1 MLFRSRMA
9 NYQSSKKNLF
19 ETEIDLNSIFNLS
32 YNFDKLKL
40 ILDTLIKNQRDQEKT
55 IQDIKDNKLTTMEKK
70 LNELTE
76 GGEMEENTKK
86 ENQITNNNII
96 RNEDFNKY
104 ALYDDKDDEL
114 LRKYQNNDKNDEV
127 INVIIVSLFFYNI
140 EKNFPIRIR
149 I

>member
-1 MLFRSRMA
+1 MA

-40 ILDTLIKNQRDQEKT
+40 ILDTLIKNQREQEKT
-55 IQDIKDNKLTTMEKK
+55 IKDIKDNKLTTMEKK

-104 ALYDDKDDEL
+104 ALYDDKDDEF

-140 EKNFPIRIR
+140 EKNIPIRIR

>member
-1 MLFRSRMA
+1 MA

-55 IQDIKDNKLTTMEKK
+55 IRDIKDNKLTTMEKK

-96 RNEDFNKY
+96 RNKDFNKY
-104 ALYDDKDDEL
+104 ALYDDKDDEF
-114 LRKYQNNDKNDEV
+114 LRKYQNNDKNDKV

-140 EKNFPIRIR
+140 EKNIPIRIR

>member
-1 MLFRSRMA
+1 MA

-55 IQDIKDNKLTTMEKK
+55 IKDIKDNKLTTMEKK

-76 GGEMEENTKK
+76 GGELEENTKK

-104 ALYDDKDDEL
+104 ALYDDKDDEF

-127 INVIIVSLFFYNI
+127 INVIIVSLLFYNI
-140 EKNFPIRIR
+140 EKNIPIRIR
-149 I
+149 T

>member
-1 MLFRSRMA
+1 MA

-40 ILDTLIKNQRDQEKT
+40 ILDTLIKNQRAQEKT
-55 IQDIKDNKLTTMEKK
+55 IKDIKDNKLTTMEKK

-104 ALYDDKDDEL
+104 ALYDDKDDEF

-140 EKNFPIRIR
+140 EKNIPIRIR

>member
-1 MLFRSRMA
+1 MA

-55 IQDIKDNKLTTMEKK
+55 IKDIKDNKLTTMEKK

-96 RNEDFNKY
+96 RNKDFNKY
-104 ALYDDKDDEL
+104 ALYDDKDDEF

-127 INVIIVSLFFYNI
+127 LNVIIVSSFFYNI
-140 EKNFPIRIR
+140 EKNIPIRIR

>member
-1 MLFRSRMA
+1 MA

-55 IQDIKDNKLTTMEKK
+55 IKDIKDNKLTTMEKK

-104 ALYDDKDDEL
+104 ALYDDKDDEFFNL
-114 LRKYQNNDKNDEV
+114 SSMTHSGIAIKINKRV
-127 INVIIVSLFFYNI
+127 ISISM
-140 EKNFPIRIR
+140 
-149 I
+149 

>member
-1 MLFRSRMA
+1 MA
-9 NYQSSKKNLF
+9 NYQSNKKNLF

-55 IQDIKDNKLTTMEKK
+55 IKDIKDNKLTTMEKK

-96 RNEDFNKY
+96 RNKDFNKY
-104 ALYDDKDDEL
+104 ALYDDKDDEF

-140 EKNFPIRIR
+140 EKNIPIRIR

>member
-1 MLFRSRMA
+1 MA
-9 NYQSSKKNLF
+9 NYQSNKKNLF

-55 IQDIKDNKLTTMEKK
+55 INDIKDNKLTTMEKK
-70 LNELTE
+70 LNELTV
-76 GGEMEENTKK
+76 GGEMEQNTKE
-86 ENQITNNNII
+86 ENQISNNNGIK
-96 RNEDFNKY
+96 REEFNKY
-104 ALYDDKDDEL
+104 ALYDDKDDEF

-140 EKNFPIRIR
+140 EKNIPIRIR

>member
-1 MLFRSRMA
+1 MA

-40 ILDTLIKNQRDQEKT
+40 ILDTLMKNQRDQEKT
-55 IQDIKDNKLTTMEKK
+55 IRDIKDNKLTTMEKK

-96 RNEDFNKY
+96 RNKDFNKY
-104 ALYDDKDDEL
+104 ALYDDKDDEF

-140 EKNFPIRIR
+140 EKNIPIRIR

>member
-1 MLFRSRMA
+1 MA

-55 IQDIKDNKLTTMEKK
+55 IKDIKDNKLTTMEKK

-104 ALYDDKDDEL
+104 ALYDDKDDEF
-114 LRKYQNNDKNDEV
+114 LRKYENNDKNDEV

-140 EKNFPIRIR
+140 EKNIPIRIR

>member
-1 MLFRSRMA
+1 MA

-55 IQDIKDNKLTTMEKK
+55 IKDIKDNKLTTMEKK

-104 ALYDDKDDEL
+104 ALYDDKDDEF

>member
-1 MLFRSRMA
+1 MA

-55 IQDIKDNKLTTMEKK
+55 IKDIKDNKLTTMEKK

-104 ALYDDKDDEL
+104 ALYDDKDDEF

-140 EKNFPIRIR
+140 ERNIPIRIR

>member
-1 MLFRSRMA
+1 MA

-55 IQDIKDNKLTTMEKK
+55 IKDIKDNKLTTMEKK

-104 ALYDDKDDEL
+104 ALYDDKDDEF

-140 EKNFPIRIR
+140 EKNIPIRIR

>member
-1 MLFRSRMA
+1 MA

-55 IQDIKDNKLTTMEKK
+55 IRDIKDNKLTTMEKK

-104 ALYDDKDDEL
+104 ALYDDKDDEF

-140 EKNFPIRIR
+140 EKNIPIRIR

>member
-1 MLFRSRMA
+1 MA

-55 IQDIKDNKLTTMEKK
+55 IKDIKDNKLTTMEKK

-76 GGEMEENTKK
+76 GGEMEESTKK

-104 ALYDDKDDEL
+104 ALYDDKDDEF

-140 EKNFPIRIR
+140 EKNIPIRIR

>member
-1 MLFRSRMA
+1 MA

-55 IQDIKDNKLTTMEKK
+55 IKDIKDNMLTTMEKK

-104 ALYDDKDDEL
+104 ALYDDKDDEF

-140 EKNFPIRIR
+140 EKNIPIRIR

>member
-1 MLFRSRMA
+1 MA

-55 IQDIKDNKLTTMEKK
+55 INDIKDNKLTTMEKK
-70 LNELTE
+70 LNELTV
-76 GGEMEENTKK
+76 GGEMEQNTKE
-86 ENQITNNNII
+86 ENQISNNNGIK
-96 RNEDFNKY
+96 REEFNKY
-104 ALYDDKDDEL
+104 ALYDDKDDEF

-140 EKNFPIRIR
+140 EKNIPIRIR

>member
-1 MLFRSRMA
+1 MA

-55 IQDIKDNKLTTMEKK
+55 IKDIKDNKLTTMEKK

-96 RNEDFNKY
+96 RNEDYNKY
-104 ALYDDKDDEL
+104 ALYDDKDDEF

-140 EKNFPIRIR
+140 EKNIPIRIR

>member
-1 MLFRSRMA
+1 MA

-55 IQDIKDNKLTTMEKK
+55 IKDIKDNKLTTMEKK

-86 ENQITNNNII
+86 ENQITNNNIV

-104 ALYDDKDDEL
+104 ALYDDKDDEF

-140 EKNFPIRIR
+140 EKNIPIRIR

>member
-1 MLFRSRMA
+1 MA

-55 IQDIKDNKLTTMEKK
+55 IRDIKDNKLTTMEKK

-96 RNEDFNKY
+96 RNKDFNKY
-104 ALYDDKDDEL
+104 ALYDDKDDEF

-140 EKNFPIRIR
+140 EKNIPIRIR

>member
-1 MLFRSRMA
+1 MA

-55 IQDIKDNKLTTMEKK
+55 IKDIKDNKLTTMEKK

-104 ALYDDKDDEL
+104 ALYDDKDNEF

-140 EKNFPIRIR
+140 EKNIPIRIR

>member
-1 MLFRSRMA
+1 MA

-55 IQDIKDNKLTTMEKK
+55 IKDIKDNKLTTMEKK

-96 RNEDFNKY
+96 RNKDFNKY
-104 ALYDDKDDEL
+104 ALYDDKDDEF

-140 EKNFPIRIR
+140 EKNIPIRIR

>member
-1 MLFRSRMA
+1 MA

-55 IQDIKDNKLTTMEKK
+55 IKDIKDNKLTTMEKK

-86 ENQITNNNII
+86 ENQITHNNII

-104 ALYDDKDDEL
+104 ALYDDKDDEF

>member
-1 MLFRSRMA
+1 MA

-55 IQDIKDNKLTTMEKK
+55 IKDIKDNKLTTMEKK

-96 RNEDFNKY
+96 RNKDFNKY
-104 ALYDDKDDEL
+104 ALYDDKDDEF

-127 INVIIVSLFFYNI
+127 INVIIVSSFFYNI
-140 EKNFPIRIR
+140 EKNIPIRIR

>member
-1 MLFRSRMA
+1 MA

-55 IQDIKDNKLTTMEKK
+55 IKDIKDNKLTTMEKK

-86 ENQITNNNII
+86 ENQISNNNGIK
-96 RNEDFNKY
+96 REEFNKY
-104 ALYDDKDDEL
+104 ALYDDKDDEF

>member
-1 MLFRSRMA
+1 MA

-55 IQDIKDNKLTTMEKK
+55 IKDIKDNKLTTMEKK

-76 GGEMEENTKK
+76 GGELEENTKK

-104 ALYDDKDDEL
+104 ALYDDKDDEF

-127 INVIIVSLFFYNI
+127 INVIIVSLLFYNI
-140 EKNFPIRIR
+140 EKNIPIRIR

>member
-1 MLFRSRMA
+1 MA

-55 IQDIKDNKLTTMEKK
+55 IKDIKDNKLTTMEKK

-104 ALYDDKDDEL
+104 ALYDDKDDEF

-127 INVIIVSLFFYNI
+127 INVIIVSLLFYNI
-140 EKNFPIRIR
+140 EKNIPIRIR

>member
-1 MLFRSRMA
+1 MA

-55 IQDIKDNKLTTMEKK
+55 IKDIKDNKLTTMEKK
-70 LNELTE
+70 LNELTV
-76 GGEMEENTKK
+76 GGEMEQNTKE
-86 ENQITNNNII
+86 ENQISNNNGIK
-96 RNEDFNKY
+96 REEFNKY
-104 ALYDDKDDEL
+104 ALYDDKDDEF

-140 EKNFPIRIR
+140 EKNIPIRIR

>member
-1 MLFRSRMA
+1 
-9 NYQSSKKNLF
+9 
-19 ETEIDLNSIFNLS
+19 
-32 YNFDKLKL
+32 
-40 ILDTLIKNQRDQEKT
+40 
-55 IQDIKDNKLTTMEKK
+55 MEK
-70 LNELTE
+70 
-76 GGEMEENTKK
+76 NTKK

-104 ALYDDKDDEL
+104 ALYDDKDDEF

-140 EKNFPIRIR
+140 EKNIPIRIR

>member
-1 MLFRSRMA
+1 MA
-9 NYQSSKKNLF
+9 NYQKSKKNLF

-55 IQDIKDNKLTTMEKK
+55 IKDIKDNKLTTMEKK

-96 RNEDFNKY
+96 RNKDFNKY
-104 ALYDDKDDEL
+104 ALYDDKDDEF

-140 EKNFPIRIR
+140 EKNIPIRIR

>member
-1 MLFRSRMA
+1 MA

-55 IQDIKDNKLTTMEKK
+55 IKDIKDNKLTTMEKK

-86 ENQITNNNII
+86 ENQITHNNII

-104 ALYDDKDDEL
+104 ALYDDKDDEF

-140 EKNFPIRIR
+140 EKNIPIRIR

>member
-1 MLFRSRMA
+1 MA

-55 IQDIKDNKLTTMEKK
+55 LKDIKDNKLTTMEKK

-104 ALYDDKDDEL
+104 ALYDDK
-114 LRKYQNNDKNDEV
+114 NDEV

-140 EKNFPIRIR
+140 EKNIPIRIR